1 MPKFAVVSDS
11 CADLPLKVI
20 QSLDLNVV
28 PMIVTIDDKTYRNF
42 PDEREITSVKF
53 NEFLRNKAKPR
64 TSQPA
69 PLEVIEVVE
78 PLLKE
83 GHDVLLMSISSNLS
97 QTFNSMNLAMTE
109 LKEKYPKR
117 RIELFDTLN
126 ASTGE
131 GLLVHKALL
140 LRKEDKTLDETLAAL
155 NAIRNKVTTV
165 VAFDD
170 LSHLYRGG
178 RINGVKF
185 ALGSFLGIKPVLMCN
200 SEGRIAPVP
209 KLKLRGRKN
218 ALNFLLETFKK
229 YVEQDDTV
237 FIVQNDCPEDAKYLT
252 TELKKIRP
260 GIKTLVNAQMGPV
273 IAAHGGLGTIGIM
286 FVGKTKD
293 IE

>member
-11 CADLPLKVI
+11 CADLPLKVV
-20 QSLDLNVV
+20 QSMDLQVV

-42 PDEREITSVKF
+42 PDERELTTAKF
-53 NEFLRNKAKPR
+53 NEFLKNKAKPR

-69 PLEVIEVVE
+69 PQEVIDVVE
-78 PLLKE
+78 PLLAA
-83 GHDVLLMSISSNLS
+83 GQDVLLMSISSNLS
-97 QTFNSMNLAMTE
+97 QTFNSMNLALTE
-109 LKEKYPKR
+109 LKDKFPKR

-126 ASTGE
+126 ASLGE

-140 LRKEDKTLDETLAAL
+140 LRKAEKTMDETLAEL

-178 RINGVKF
+178 RINAAKF
-185 ALGSFLGIKPVLMCN
+185 ALGSFLGIKPVLMCS
-200 SEGRIAPVP
+200 SEGRIVPVP
-209 KLKLRGRKN
+209 KLKARGRKN

-237 FIVQNDCPEDAKYLT
+237 FIVHSDCAEDAKFLEA
-252 TELKKIRP
+252 ELKKIRP
-260 GIKTLVNAQMGPV
+260 IKTLVSNTMGPV
-273 IAAHGGLGTIGIM
+273 IASHGGLGTIGIM

>member
-11 CADLPLKVI
+11 CMDLPLKVV
-20 QSLDLNVV
+20 QSLELNVV

-42 PDEREITSVKF
+42 PDEREITAVKF
-53 NEFLRNKAKPR
+53 NEFLKNKAKPK

-69 PLEVIEVVE
+69 PQEVMDVVE
-78 PLLKE
+78 PLLKA
-83 GHDVLLMSISSNLS
+83 GKDVLMMCVSSNLS

-109 LKEKYPKR
+109 LKEKYPKQK
-117 RIELFDTLN
+117 IELFDTLN

-140 LRKEDKTLDETLAAL
+140 LRKEEKTLEETVKAL
-155 NAIRNKVTTV
+155 TAIRNKVTTV

-178 RINGVKF
+178 RINAAKF
-185 ALGSFLGIKPVLMCN
+185 ALGSFLGIKPILMCS
-200 SEGRIAPVP
+200 SEGRIVPVP
-209 KLKLRGRKN
+209 KIKARGRKN

-252 TELKKIRP
+252 EELKKIRP